1 MILTH
6 FKHFPTV
13 GLPCEILMSKLLY
26 HTYQRT
32 ALLKDEFA
40 ESMNS
45 TALWGYGA
53 IYELI
58 DIGLILIKR
67 VQYNVTIAKSIKM
80 LSISKYLLKV
90 HSHNNISQVGLS
102 YRPLQQVK
110 LLKCDLYRSLLY
122 RKFTVPVYTLTKEF

>member
-1 MILTH
+1 
-6 FKHFPTV
+6 
-13 GLPCEILMSKLLY
+13 
-26 HTYQRT
+26 
-32 ALLKDEFA
+32 
-40 ESMNS
+40 MNS

-67 VQYNVTIAKSIKM
+67 MQYNVTIASIKM

-102 YRPLQQVK
+102 YRPL
-110 LLKCDLYRSLLY
+110 
-122 RKFTVPVYTLTKEF
+122 